1 MKDGKVQMWKSDG
14 TMISDFGGDALC
26 TKNSSVS
33 YDNLLVPQDYVVSV
47 SQSKKYLFSFMTTK
61 AGDSASDKKGNA
73 FINVIDI

>member
-1 MKDGKVQMWKSDG
+1 MWKSDG

-26 TKNSSVS
+26 TKSASVS

-61 AGDSASDKKGNA
+61 TENAGSDNLGNA
-73 FINVIDI
+73 YINVIDI